1 MNIRKLQ
8 RQAAAYTD
16 ELLAVSEDI
25 GRYVIS
31 AYGIVPG
38 EMLVLQCRALRE
50 RVRRLVKRIRQTEEA
65 LESAMADVTENG
77 SGAGRGSDP
86 AKLRTGQERAQSV
99 SLTLQLLAQD
109 RMLLAQKECLL
120 EDFLLHSHAIQS
132 RLEAARDMAARAEIL
147 QLQNTLRRELSSC
160 PNENEDGN

>member
-77 SGAGRGSDP
+77 PAGRGSDP
-86 AKLRTGQERAQSV
+86 AKPRTGQERAQSV